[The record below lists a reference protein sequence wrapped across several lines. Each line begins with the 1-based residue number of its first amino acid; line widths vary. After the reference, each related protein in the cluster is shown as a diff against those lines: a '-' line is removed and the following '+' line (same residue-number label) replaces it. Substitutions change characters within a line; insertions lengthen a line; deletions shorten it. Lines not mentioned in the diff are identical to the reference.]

1 MQKTILA
8 AVLGLGLSIVVA
20 GPVLAQSIYDIQDRL
35 NPRDGVPL
43 TPLEIQAALAATN
56 IDPGPLDGVIGG
68 QTRAALAELARRHG
82 FSYNGGA
89 IAADMHQHL
98 YFSLVLALG
107 GDGCEGC

>member
-8 AVLGLGLSIVVA
+8 AVLGLSLFTGTG
-20 GPVLAQSIYDIQDRL
+20 GPVAAQSIYDIQDRL

-56 IDPGPLDGVIGG
+56 LDPGPLDGVIGG
-68 QTRAALAELARRHG
+68 QTRAALAELARRNG
-82 FSYNGGA
+82 YSYNGGA
-89 IAADMHQHL
+89 IPADMHQYL